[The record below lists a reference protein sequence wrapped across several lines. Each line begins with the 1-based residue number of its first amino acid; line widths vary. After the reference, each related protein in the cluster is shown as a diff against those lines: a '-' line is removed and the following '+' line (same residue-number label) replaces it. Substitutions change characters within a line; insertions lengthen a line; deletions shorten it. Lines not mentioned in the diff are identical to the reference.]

1 MKKLKMFVKMSIIGS
16 LALAGIFANVNLVEA
31 QYAVPTCN
39 SATLNGAV
47 SPNGAATTVWFEWG
61 PNSTPSYSTP
71 KQTYTNSSTFSQII
85 NGLQEN
91 TKYFYRAMAQNS
103 AGTVASPTISFTT
116 STCQV
121 NVPPPT
127 VSITADNSNISYGSS
142 TTIRWTS
149 TNATSC
155 TTSGGSNG
163 WAGTKQTSGSF
174 PTGSLN
180 YTGTY
185 SITCSNSLASNTD
198 SVTVVVGSQQVQN
211 PTVNLTAD
219 QTSLPY
225 NGSTTLRWTSTNAT
239 SCSGSGG
246 VGGWPGAHPTNSSF
260 SVGPLT
266 NTVTYSI
273 TCYGSNGAS
282 ASDSVTVSVGNA
294 PVQNPTVTLT
304 ANPSSVAY
312 NGASTISWNSSN
324 ATSCSA
330 SGGTN
335 GWSGSKNTSGTFSG
349 GNLTNSVTFYIACT
363 NASGSANDSAT
374 VSVGNAPVQNPT
386 VNLTANPSS
395 VSYNGASTIS
405 WNSSNATSCTASGG
419 TNGWSGSKNTSGT
432 FTTGNLTNS
441 TTFYITCTN
450 SSGSVNDSATVS
462 VGNAPVQNPT
472 VNLTANP
479 SSVSYNGAST
489 ISWNSTNAT
498 SCSASGGTNGW
509 SGSKNTS
516 GTFTTGN
523 LTNSTTFYIT
533 CYGSNGTS
541 ANDSVVINVGNQPQ
555 NVQPTV
561 TITADDTNI
570 DYNESTTI
578 RWSSNNATSCSASG
592 GSNNWSGPKN
602 TSGTFNTSNLTS
614 AKTYQIT
621 CINAQGA
628 SDSDSVTV
636 TVEADNQNSEVTV
649 TLKADDRRI
658 DEDDRTT
665 IRWTSQNADR
675 CRGSGGTNGWNG
687 KNLNDSGSFNT
698 GDLNRDETFRITCT
712 NDNSG
717 NSDSDSVAIT
727 VNENSNNNTGDRPN
741 VDLTA
746 DRSVINSGQS
756 TTIRWNVD
764 DADDCSASGGTNGWS
779 GSKNRSSGS
788 FSTGAMYGTATFF
801 LDCGNDEGNQ
811 NDSVTV
817 QVVSTP
823 VVQPPQTIYVP
834 GPTPAPIIRN
844 VTTYVGGGTAR
855 PLIELSI
862 DGGDDFIYAGEGRIY
877 QVEWKNIS
885 SQTLRKVALRVT
897 LPESMTFES
906 TNRGSYTS
914 RDNTITLD
922 IDELRPGET
931 GDMLFS
937 ARTKSA
943 LRNNQLIV
951 VVSSIVYTDNSKN
964 QGEVVAYATHHANL
978 GGSVLG
984 ANVFGSGFFLGTWL
998 GWLILLLLLLIL
1010 LYLARHLSRQM
1021 GGRRDMMLVQPHQY
1035 QTIHPPQPPQYQ
1047 AMPQYQVPPQYT
1059 QPPQYQAPQYQAP
1072 QQAPQYQAPNAY
1084 QQPNQY
1090 QPPHQQ

>member
-1 MKKLKMFVKMSIIGS
+1 
-16 LALAGIFANVNLVEA
+16 
-31 QYAVPTCN
+31 
-39 SATLNGAV
+39 
-47 SPNGAATTVWFEWG
+47 
-61 PNSTPSYSTP
+61 
-71 KQTYTNSSTFSQII
+71 
-85 NGLQEN
+85 
-91 TKYFYRAMAQNS
+91 
-103 AGTVASPTISFTT
+103 
-116 STCQV
+116 
-121 NVPPPT
+121 
-127 VSITADNSNISYGSS
+127 
-142 TTIRWTS
+142 
-149 TNATSC
+149 
-155 TTSGGSNG
+155 
-163 WAGTKQTSGSF
+163 
-174 PTGSLN
+174 
-180 YTGTY
+180 
-185 SITCSNSLASNTD
+185 
-198 SVTVVVGSQQVQN
+198 
-211 PTVNLTAD
+211 
-219 QTSLPY
+219 
-225 NGSTTLRWTSTNAT
+225 
-239 SCSGSGG
+239 
-246 VGGWPGAHPTNSSF
+246 
-260 SVGPLT
+260 
-266 NTVTYSI
+266 
-273 TCYGSNGAS
+273 
-282 ASDSVTVSVGNA
+282 
-294 PVQNPTVTLT
+294 
-304 ANPSSVAY
+304 
-312 NGASTISWNSSN
+312 
-324 ATSCSA
+324 
-330 SGGTN
+330 
-335 GWSGSKNTSGTFSG
+335 
-349 GNLTNSVTFYIACT
+349 
-363 NASGSANDSAT
+363 
-374 VSVGNAPVQNPT
+374 
-386 VNLTANPSS
+386 
-395 VSYNGASTIS
+395 
-405 WNSSNATSCTASGG
+405 
-419 TNGWSGSKNTSGT
+419 
-432 FTTGNLTNS
+432 
-441 TTFYITCTN
+441 
-450 SSGSVNDSATVS
+450 
-462 VGNAPVQNPT
+462 
-472 VNLTANP
+472 
-479 SSVSYNGAST
+479 
-489 ISWNSTNAT
+489 
-498 SCSASGGTNGW
+498 
-509 SGSKNTS
+509 
-516 GTFTTGN
+516 
-523 LTNSTTFYIT
+523 
-533 CYGSNGTS
+533 
-541 ANDSVVINVGNQPQ
+541 VVINVGNQPQ